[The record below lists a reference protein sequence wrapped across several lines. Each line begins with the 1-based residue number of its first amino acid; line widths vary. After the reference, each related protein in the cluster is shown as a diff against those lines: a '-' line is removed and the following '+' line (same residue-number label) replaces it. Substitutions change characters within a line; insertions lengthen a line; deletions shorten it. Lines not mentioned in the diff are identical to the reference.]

1 MSRKKLSIE
10 VIEKGLKDE
19 DCDVR
24 QAAMNACQGKD
35 VPLEVIEKSLSTT

>member
-10 VIEKGLKDE
+10 VIEKWLKDS

-24 QAAMNACQGKD
+24 AAAMKQAEQY
-35 VPLEVIEKSLSTT
+35 